1 MTRIE
6 QYRARRE
13 YERAR
18 RRKQAIHDALFV
30 VGLICVIFAIGVC
43 GGIERGTIHILGI

>member
-18 RRKQAIHDALFV
+18 RRKQAIHDVLFV
-30 VGLICVIFAIGVC
+30 AGLIVVILGFGLC
-43 GGIERGTIHILGI
+43 GGIERGTIHIFGI